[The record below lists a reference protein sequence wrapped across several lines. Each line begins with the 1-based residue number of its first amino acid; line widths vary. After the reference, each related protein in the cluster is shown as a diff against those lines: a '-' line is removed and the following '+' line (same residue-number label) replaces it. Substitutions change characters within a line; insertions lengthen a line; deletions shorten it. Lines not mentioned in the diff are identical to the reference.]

1 MKYLG
6 ITVVGALLVASFAYF
21 ALFSGP
27 TLPVPVESPDA
38 ARLAIPEAIDPTL
51 MERTAFAGTGSLNNL
66 IARGESIECQITYI
80 PNPLEPEVTGTFF
93 VANGNVR
100 ADFLV
105 PSPDLA
111 GQVLSS
117 IIFDGSAIYV
127 WSEINEELF
136 GFTVATDSFMTDQS
150 SDTSPV
156 PADTELQ
163 YNCLTWPA
171 VDFTIFEPPT
181 SVLFTDLTDF
191 TATMETG
198 LIFEEEGEF

>member
-6 ITVVGALLVASFAYF
+6 ITAVGALLVASFAYF

-38 ARLAIPEAIDPTL
+38 ARLAIPEAVDPTL

-150 SDTSPV
+150 SDTSPI

-198 LIFEEEGEF
+198 LIFEEEG